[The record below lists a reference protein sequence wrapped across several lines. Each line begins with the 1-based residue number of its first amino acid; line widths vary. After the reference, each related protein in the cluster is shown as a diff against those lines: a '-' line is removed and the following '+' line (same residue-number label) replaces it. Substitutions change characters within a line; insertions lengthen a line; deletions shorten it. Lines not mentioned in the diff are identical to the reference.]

1 MFRIDPKAAP
11 QKLDDAFRSILRMD
25 TRAAEFQKALPGMA
39 GQQWS
44 NIELRCAVKAFVAC
58 GGIPAKKTIDPND
71 FGLLAAE
78 TIALILVD
86 DEKMIADFVERTDVP
101 SGQRG
106 ALPRH
111 RVAFFE
117 KNLEP
122 QPLRLADLPARR
134 RQPDFKRAETPK
146 HRGQAG
152 KIAHDPVRF
161 YKGGGVPDGTAE
173 TGRRGNVPHEPAILI
188 LSSRDRI

>member
-1 MFRIDPKAAP
+1 MVFPRRK
-11 QKLDDAFRSILRMD
+11 
-25 TRAAEFQKALPGMA
+25 
-39 GQQWS
+39 
-44 NIELRCAVKAFVAC
+44 RC
-58 GGIPAKKTIDPND
+58 IPND

-78 TIALILVD
+78 TIALIFVN

-101 SGQRG
+101 PCQRG
-106 ALPRH
+106 DLLRH
-111 RVAFFE
+111 RLAFFE

-134 RQPDFKRAETPK
+134 RQPDFKWAETPK

-161 YKGGGVPDGTAE
+161 YEGGGVPDGTTEA
-173 TGRRGNVPHEPAILI
+173 GRRRNVPHESANLVLPL
-188 LSSRDRI
+188 

>member
-1 MFRIDPKAAP
+1 
-11 QKLDDAFRSILRMD
+11 
-25 TRAAEFQKALPGMA
+25 
-39 GQQWS
+39 
-44 NIELRCAVKAFVAC
+44 VAS

-78 TIALILVD
+78 TIALIFVN

-101 SGQRG
+101 PCQRR

-111 RVAFFE
+111 RLAFFV

-161 YKGGGVPDGTAE
+161 YEGCGVPDSPAE
-173 TGRRGNVPHEPAILI
+173 TGRRSSVPHEPANLI
-188 LSSRDRI
+188 LSLWIVVRKPDAKV